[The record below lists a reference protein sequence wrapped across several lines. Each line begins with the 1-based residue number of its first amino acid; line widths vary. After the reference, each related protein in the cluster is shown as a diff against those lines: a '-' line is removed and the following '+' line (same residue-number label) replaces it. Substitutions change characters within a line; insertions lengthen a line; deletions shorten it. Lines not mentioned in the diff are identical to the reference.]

1 MTTTQHDIDSPEN
14 LARRRHGRDVLS
26 RIDGDR
32 GEAVID
38 SLADVSPALGHH
50 VAASASG
57 DIDDRPGLDARSRQL
72 VTLGVLTALGGCEPR
87 LKGRI
92 GAAPNAGI
100 TREEITE
107 ALLHTAVHRGF
118 PRALDGT
125 FVPARCSTSGTT
137 SRPPER
143 SAARTGAAAR
153 LGAAGPGPPVRQ
165 KEPDRRPGRIVGA
178 ARKTCAHDTTGA
190 HRRRPASRLRPRHAH
205 LVHRRLRLPHA
216 GPGRRLGRHR
226 LGRARA
232 RRRAHRLGKDAR
244 RLLQRD

>member
-14 LARRRHGRDVLS
+14 LARRRHGRDVLP

-57 DIDDRPGLDARSRQL
+57 DIDDRPGLDARSRRL
-72 VTLGVLTALGGCEPR
+72 VTLGVLTAPGGCEPR

-107 ALLHTAVHRGF
+107 ALLTPPSTAASPGPSTAPSCPRGA
-118 PRALDGT
+118 PRAGPRADRLSGRP
-125 FVPARCSTSGTT
+125 PARG
-137 SRPPER
+137 
-143 SAARTGAAAR
+143 
-153 LGAAGPGPPVRQ
+153 
-165 KEPDRRPGRIVGA
+165 RRPGSGPVERGGGEDCFVQILWRGGA
-178 ARKTCAHDTTGA
+178 VD
-190 HRRRPASRLRPRHAH
+190 
-205 LVHRRLRLPHA
+205 
-216 GPGRRLGRHR
+216 
-226 LGRARA
+226 
-232 RRRAHRLGKDAR
+232 
-244 RLLQRD
+244 